1 MRFFS
6 SNFQGNQKRIENRH
20 RILADILW
28 KIIVFQEQQVFYVPL
43 KTKMHFKK
51 KKIVNITAPMIS
63 PSLGLSLFTMLLRS
77 KWNKLQWDL
86 APVSLF
92 ANRFRFFWS
101 RIANWVLFGRSLWT
115 RFAGSG
121 MCWNLLFFFFFLK
134 LLFVPLF
141 LETFFFSRNKNKEWF
156 LWESNIWFA
165 LLEVVLVNKFLFLKL
180 YFLRKVL
187 GAFFS
192 VFFHLILWKRI
203 FVRSRIHLGSL
214 VFCPQDLSF

>member
-6 SNFQGNQKRIENRH
+6 SNFQGNQKRIEDRH

-121 MCWNLLFFFFFLK
+121 MCWNLLFFFFF
-134 LLFVPLF
+134 
-141 LETFFFSRNKNKEWF
+141 
-156 LWESNIWFA
+156 
-165 LLEVVLVNKFLFLKL
+165 EVVVCSFI
-180 YFLRKVL
+180 
-187 GAFFS
+187 S
-192 VFFHLILWKRI
+192 WDVFF
-203 FVRSRIHLGSL
+203 
-214 VFCPQDLSF
+214 LSKQK

>member
-115 RFAGSG
+115 HFLRAVARVGICCS
-121 MCWNLLFFFFFLK
+121 FFFF
-134 LLFVPLF
+134 
-141 LETFFFSRNKNKEWF
+141 
-156 LWESNIWFA
+156 
-165 LLEVVLVNKFLFLKL
+165 EVVVCSFI
-180 YFLRKVL
+180 
-187 GAFFS
+187 S
-192 VFFHLILWKRI
+192 WDVFF
-203 FVRSRIHLGSL
+203 
-214 VFCPQDLSF
+214 LSKQK